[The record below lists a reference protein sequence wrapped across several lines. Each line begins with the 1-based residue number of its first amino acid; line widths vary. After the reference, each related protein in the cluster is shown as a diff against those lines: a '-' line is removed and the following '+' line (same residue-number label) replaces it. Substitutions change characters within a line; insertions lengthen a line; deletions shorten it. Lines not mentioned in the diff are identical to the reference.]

1 MVFGVL
7 TITACDFNP
16 LGGSKSNLDPTFEPG
31 KHQPSA
37 PPTISAL
44 GNVTMDEN
52 DVQTIPF
59 TIGDP
64 DTVMACSMVFVKTA
78 SSNTA
83 LIDPTGFVVGGLF
96 PNCTLRIQPKAFQF
110 GVSNITL
117 SVYDFWTQVDSPFQL
132 TVIHILAP
140 GIFSLVDAR
149 GENQAVDLTWTN
161 AAYMNGSSGFYTV
174 FYQKVAP
181 LGPLQSISHVT
192 SPYLVTG
199 LDNGFEYDFYIVA
212 TNSIGSRQSN
222 TLRAQPGKYQNR
234 GGRFLAGATQYELTP
249 GTANIAVPGTQYGV
263 SASLLSEV
271 DSTDTNY
278 AALNY
283 TAAEVPYNGS
293 PAPGTP
299 PQSAILTPSGK
310 FKVYTGSQMSILAG
324 TNK

>member
-1 MVFGVL
+1 M
-7 TITACDFNP
+7 
-16 LGGSKSNLDPTFEPG
+16 DPTFEPG

-78 SSNTA
+78 STNTA
-83 LIDPTGFVVGGLF
+83 LIDATGFVIGGTF
-96 PNCTLRIQPKAFQF
+96 PNCTLRIQPKAYQF
-110 GVSNITL
+110 GVSSITL
-117 SVYDFWTQVDSPFQL
+117 SVYDFWTQVDSTFQL
-132 TVIHILAP
+132 TVLHILAP
-140 GIFSLVDAR
+140 GIFTLTDASS
-149 GENQAVDLTWTN
+149 ENQAVDLTWTN

-174 FYQKVAP
+174 YYQQVSP
-181 LGPLQSISHVT
+181 LGALTPISHVT

-199 LDNGFEYDFYIVA
+199 LTNGVDYDFYIVA
-212 TNSIGSRQSN
+212 TNAIGTRQSN
-222 TLRAQPGKYQNR
+222 TLRAMPGKYQNR
-234 GGRFLAGATQYELTP
+234 GGQFLAGATQFELTP

-263 SASLLSEV
+263 SASLL
-271 DSTDTNY
+271 TNANMADATY
-278 AALNY
+278 PALNY

-293 PAPGTP
+293 PAAGTP

-310 FKVYTGSQMSILAG
+310 FKVYNNSQGSILAG